1 MGYLRWRVRVPRME
15 GEYLGLRVKVHGWR
29 VKVPGV
35 EVRVTRVSVYLGW
48 RVRVLA
54 N

>member
-15 GEYLGLRVKVHGWR
+15 GEYLGLKVHGWR

-35 EVRVTRVSVYLGW
+35 EVRVTRVSVPG
-48 RVRVLA
+48 VEG
-54 N
+54 